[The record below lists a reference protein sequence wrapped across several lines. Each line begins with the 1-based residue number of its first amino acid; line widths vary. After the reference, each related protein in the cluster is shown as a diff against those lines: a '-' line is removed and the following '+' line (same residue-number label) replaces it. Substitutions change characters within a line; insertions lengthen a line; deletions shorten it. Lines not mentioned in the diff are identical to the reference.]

1 MHRVL
6 FVCMGN
12 ICRSPSAEGVFR
24 DMAERRGIAGR
35 FHIDSAG
42 TGNWHVGNPPDQRA
56 SQAARERGIDISNL
70 RARQVDAGD
79 FELFD
84 LVIAMD
90 RANQLALLELAGLN
104 HSSKVRLMLEYSEQ
118 WTGEDVPDPYYGGD
132 HGFDLV
138 LDLIEE
144 ACNNLLDELAG
155 VSE

>member
-1 MHRVL
+1 MHRIL

-12 ICRSPSAEGVFR
+12 ICRSPTAEGVFR
-24 DMAERRGIAGR
+24 SMVERRGIAER

-56 SQAARERGIDISNL
+56 CQAARERGIDIAGL
-70 RARQVDAGD
+70 RARQVDTGD

-90 RANQLALLELAGLN
+90 QSNRIALFDLAGEP
-104 HSSKVRLMLEYSEQ
+104 HRSKVRLMLEYSEQ
-118 WTGEDVPDPYYGGD
+118 RLGEDVPDPYYGGD

-144 ACNNLLDELAG
+144 ACENLLDELNG
-155 VSE
+155 KSR

>member
-1 MHRVL
+1 MHRIL

-12 ICRSPSAEGVFR
+12 ICRSPTAEGVLR
-24 DMAERRGIAGR
+24 EMAERRGVADR

-42 TGNWHVGNPPDQRA
+42 TGDWHVGNPPDQRA
-56 SQAARERGIDISNL
+56 SQAARERGIDITSQ

-144 ACNNLLDELAG
+144 ACSNLLDELAG

>member
-1 MHRVL
+1 MQRIL

-12 ICRSPSAEGVFR
+12 ICRSPTAEGVFR
-24 DMAERRGIAGR
+24 RIAERRGIAER

-56 SQAARERGIDISNL
+56 CEAARERGIDITDL
-70 RARQVDAGD
+70 RARQVDPAD
-79 FELFD
+79 FERFD

-90 RANQLALLELAGLN
+90 HSNRLALYELAGET
-104 HSSKVRLMLEYSEQ
+104 HRSKVRLMLEYSEQ
-118 WTGEDVPDPYYGGD
+118 WAGEDVPDPYYGGG

-144 ACNNLLDELAG
+144 ACDNLLDELAK
-155 VSE
+155 VQA